1 MPFANGIA
9 DFRSDT
15 VTHPTAAMRA
25 AMVDAAV
32 GDDVYREDPTVNALE
47 EEVADLLGK
56 EAALFTPSGTMAN
69 QLGIGSQTRPG
80 DEVVCV
86 ETAHVRNYEHGGA
99 SANFGVSFR
108 TIPSPNGEMTV
119 EAIRQA
125 AAGTEY
131 HLPRVG
137 LLAWENTHN
146 VSGGTVIPQEVLRSG
161 SDYARSV
168 GLRVHID
175 GARLWNASIASGVPA
190 AEIAA
195 PADSVMFCFSKGLGA
210 PVGSILAGAADFIGE
225 ARWIRS
231 RLGGGMRQAGVL
243 AAAAKVALD
252 GRNRLVEDH
261 ANARR
266 LAEGVAARFP
276 DAVNAAD
283 VVTNMVVVHESGLPV
298 TAAVLI
304 AQLDEVGVRTGL
316 ITPGAVRFCT
326 HHNVDTADVDRVLAV
341 MDSLTSQTRI
351 R

>member
-1 MPFANGIA
+1 MAFASGIA

-32 GDDVYREDPTVNALE
+32 GDDVYHEDPTVNALE

-56 EAALFTPSGTMAN
+56 QAALFTPSGTMAN
-69 QLGIGSQTRPG
+69 QLGIGSQTKPG
-80 DEVVCV
+80 DEVICV

-108 TIPSPNGEMTV
+108 TIPSPNGEMSV
-119 EAIRQA
+119 DAIEQA

-146 VSGGTVIPQEVLRSG
+146 VSGGTVIPQDVLQAG
-161 SDYARSV
+161 SEYAHSV

-190 AEIAA
+190 ADIAA
-195 PADSVMFCFSKGLGA
+195 PGDSVMFCFSKGLGA
-210 PVGSILAGAADFIGE
+210 PVGSILAGAVDLIAE

-252 GRNRLVEDH
+252 GRERLAEDH

-266 LAEGVAARFP
+266 LAEGIAARFP
-276 DAVNAAD
+276 DAVDAAA
-283 VVTNMVVVHESGLPV
+283 VVTNMVAVRQDGLPV
-298 TAAVLI
+298 SADVLI
-304 AQLDEVGVRTGL
+304 AELDKVGVRTGL
-316 ITPGAVRFCT
+316 ITPGVIRFCT
-326 HHNVDTADVDRVLAV
+326 HHNVDAADVDRVLV
-341 MDSLTSQTRI
+341 VIDSLSG
-351 R
+351 